1 MGNSSFEFI
10 LRILKTA
17 RKENVVHTNERR
29 RLRDEI
35 RKGDSSEETW
45 GQYERAMKK
54 QVQTTNEVRAAID
67 SLRMLQ
73 PDLRIEYKQRSRDE
87 CPSEMYITDGD
98 TGKTYYIA

>member
-45 GQYERAMKK
+45 EQYERAVKK
-54 QVQTTNEVRAAID
+54 QVQTINEVWSAINA
-67 SLRMLQ
+67 LRMMQ
-73 PDLRIEYKQRSRDE
+73 PNLRIEYKQKGPSE

-98 TGKTYYIA
+98 TGKMYYIA